1 MFRALFKI
9 KKQPMSINHKME
21 KIEFIITYT
30 DYSAIKVNEVSTN
43 TATTRLHLENIMLS
57 KKSQTQKATLYY
69 SICM

>member
-21 KIEFIITYT
+21 KIKCIITYT
-30 DYSAIKVNEVSTN
+30 EYSAIKVNEVSTK
-43 TATTRLHLENIMLS
+43 TGTTRLHLENIMLS